1 MGRANQIK
9 IDKDSGAAGGF
20 LGKNFAARSRLNL
33 NDLIKRRQEEKKIEK
48 KTNLMIVSGVA
59 AAGVVVLA
67 ILSL

>member
-1 MGRANQIK
+1 MGRTNQVK
-9 IDKDSGAAGGF
+9 IDEERGVVGGF
-20 LGKNFAARSRLNL
+20 VGDNFAARSRSNL

-59 AAGVVVLA
+59 AVGAVVLA